1 MTRIIVMTF
10 VSKPRWED
18 DVHPH
23 ESPLSMTLPM
33 IVLAIGATSIG
44 IILTQNHIF
53 EHWLEPVTGFVEPE
67 PPFSIQTITIIT
79 LSVVAIGVLAAIW
92 QYRKVAKVAPKNVSF
107 VVTAARK
114 DLYGDVMNEALL
126 MRHGKA
132 TTKFLNIF
140 DKSVVDGF
148 VNGLGALTTGIS
160 AILRRSETGYVR
172 SYAMSIVVGTA
183 ILVIALLI
191 VRL

>member
-1 MTRIIVMTF
+1 MVVMTF

-33 IVLAIGATSIG
+33 IVLSIGAASLG
-44 IILTQNHIF
+44 IILTNDHMF

-92 QYRKVAKVAPKNVSF
+92 QYRKIAKVAPKKVSL
-107 VVTAARK
+107 VVAAARK

-126 MRHGKA
+126 MRPGQRL
-132 TTKFLNIF
+132 TKSLNIF

-148 VNGLGALTTGIS
+148 VNGLGSFTSGVS
-160 AILRRSETGYVR
+160 ARLRRSETGYVR
-172 SYAMSIVVGTA
+172 SYAVSIVLGTA
-183 ILVIALLI
+183 ILVLALLI
-191 VRL
+191 VGL